1 MNKCDS
7 VFEKVPAHQEIQ
19 IESEHETEEQVPE
32 KQERNRRSALPE
44 EDEEWERREA
54 FKLERAKLREST
66 AAFTNAR

>member
-19 IESEHETEEQVPE
+19 IESEHDAEEQEHE
-32 KQERNRRSALPE
+32 KQDMTE
-44 EDEEWERREA
+44 EDEELERKEA
-54 FKLERAKLREST
+54 FKRERAKLREST